1 MFLDNLIPRSLIR
14 LIAAVAG
21 IAIGLLSIGV
31 PLNFY
36 LNLFS
41 HPAAQPSPNQLGFWD
56 GVSGSMLV
64 LIFFAVFGFIS
75 LLLIKFAFT
84 RPGSPDL
91 PAGDSSGPDPA
102 ANDDSAPARRPD
114 EHATQE

>member
-1 MFLDNLIPRSLIR
+1 MFLDNLLPRNLIR
-14 LIAAVAG
+14 VIAGVFG
-21 IAIGLLSIGV
+21 TAIGLLAIGV

-41 HPAAQPSPNQLGFWD
+41 HPAVAPHQSMYGFWD

-75 LLLIKFAFT
+75 MLLIKFAFT
-84 RPGSPDL
+84 RPGASEP
-91 PAGDSSGPDPA
+91 PADDSSHYDSASDHDAPAHPDP
-102 ANDDSAPARRPD
+102 
-114 EHATQE
+114 HATQE

>member
-1 MFLDNLIPRSLIR
+1 MFLDNLLPRNLIR
-14 LIAAVAG
+14 AISGVAG
-21 IAIGLLSIGV
+21 IIIGLLAIGV

-41 HPAAQPSPNQLGFWD
+41 HPAPIPSPNQLNFWD
-56 GVSGSMLV
+56 GVSGSMIV

-84 RPGSPDL
+84 RPGSPESPDD
-91 PAGDSSGPDPA
+91 DSSDHH
-102 ANDDSAPARRPD
+102 DSVSAHFSD

>member
-1 MFLDNLIPRSLIR
+1 MFLDNLLPRNLIR
-14 LIAAVAG
+14 LIAGFFG
-21 IAIGLLSIGV
+21 IALGLLSIGV

-41 HPAAQPSPNQLGFWD
+41 HPAVTPHQSQYGFWD

-75 LLLIKFAFT
+75 MLLIKFAFT
-84 RPGSPDL
+84 RPGAPEPPTD
-91 PAGDSSGPDPA
+91 DSSD
-102 ANDDSAPARRPD
+102 NDSAAHPSD
-114 EHATQE
+114 SHATQE

>member
-1 MFLDNLIPRSLIR
+1 MLRLFIR
-14 LIAAVAG
+14 IVGGVAG
-21 IAIGLLSIGV
+21 VIIGLLSILV

-41 HPAAQPSPNQLGFWD
+41 GVDVLPRESQLSFWD

-75 LLLIKFAFT
+75 FILIRFAFT
-84 RPGSPDL
+84 RPGSKEDE
-91 PAGDSSGPDPA
+91 PA
-102 ANDDSAPARRPD
+102 A
-114 EHATQE
+114 EE

>member
-1 MFLDNLIPRSLIR
+1 MFLDNLIPRALIR
-14 LIAAVAG
+14 AIAAVAG

-41 HPAAQPSPNQLGFWD
+41 HPAPLHQAEYGFWD

-84 RPGSPDL
+84 RPGSPDS
-91 PAGDSSGPDPA
+91 PNTESA
-102 ANDDSAPARRPD
+102 DDAPARPSD
-114 EHATQE
+114 KHATQE